1 MIYRTYL
8 LVTRCG
14 SIFSSLLLT
23 KYFSI
28 SSTSIPEKGNYPL
41 KRKYIVAPKAQT
53 SDLTEVKLEV
63 YYSGDAK
70 FGEKPFEVLD
80 VVFSIK

>member
-1 MIYRTYL
+1 M
-8 LVTRCG
+8 
-14 SIFSSLLLT
+14 
-23 KYFSI
+23 
-28 SSTSIPEKGNYPL
+28 
-41 KRKYIVAPKAQT
+41 APKAQT

-80 VVFSIK
+80 VVFSIKWLVPKSHTCTVGLLYFNTNFFYKLLLWYYFI